1 VSHINRR
8 SIAKVLQFSFD
19 TVGLVAAWYGTI
31 NLRLLLNPL
40 MHLQLTRQQLHI
52 LAPPIP
58 ALLMLWVA
66 VALWLR
72 TYRPRRKHMPGDR
85 FANLIES
92 TVLAG
97 VLATVVTF
105 FFRQFGAGL
114 SRSFILL
121 FMPMCLSCML
131 WARYLG
137 VFVVGKLERAWPAP
151 ERVAVLGYGEE
162 ALEVANCVRNA
173 EGSGV
178 MLAGMIVPENGSL
191 DRELVTAGP
200 VLGTTG
206 RLAEVINR
214 KRLDRIIVVNGALS
228 DREVDECGVI
238 SKRMGVVLNRSVVM
252 PKASVHLEFAERFGL
267 PLLELRPAAFS
278 RRQEIVK
285 RCCDVFMSACTI
297 LLFSPVMLV
306 FAALIKLTSKGPV
319 FYKSSRVGKGG
330 RYFTFIKFRSMY
342 TEKMARAHVA
352 KKNEK
357 NGHIF
362 KVKNDPRVTPIGRF
376 MRKYSIDELPQLF
389 NVLRG
394 DMSLVG
400 PRPLPSEDLEPD
412 GHSREFWAW
421 SEQRSRVLPGITG
434 LWQIRGRSDL
444 TFEQMIDLDVDYIR
458 DWSLELDLRILL
470 ETPVVVLTG
479 RGAY

>member
-1 VSHINRR
+1 VSQINRR
-8 SIAKVLQFSFD
+8 SIAKVLQFGFD

-40 MHLQLTRQQLHI
+40 MHLQLTRHQLYI

-58 ALLMLWVA
+58 ALLLLWVA
-66 VALWLR
+66 VGLWLR
-72 TYRPRRKHMPGDR
+72 TYRPHHKHMPGDR

-97 VLATVVTF
+97 VLAVVVTF
-105 FFRQFGAGL
+105 FFRQFGAEL
-114 SRSFILL
+114 SRSFVLL

-131 WARYLG
+131 WARYIG
-137 VFVVGKLERAWPAP
+137 VFVVSKFERAWPAP
-151 ERVAVLGYGEE
+151 ERVAVLGTGEE
-162 ALEVANCVRNA
+162 ACEIANRVRGA
-173 EGSGV
+173 SGV
-178 MLAGMIVPENGSL
+178 MLAGMIVPEDGSA
-191 DRELVTAGP
+191 DRELVTSGP

-238 SKRMGVVLNRSVVM
+238 SKRMGVVLNRSVAI
-252 PKASVHLEFAERFGL
+252 PKAFVRLEFAERFGL
-267 PLLELRPAAFS
+267 PLLELRPVAFS

-285 RCCDVFMSACTI
+285 RCCDMFISALTI
-297 LLFSPVMLV
+297 LLLSPVMLL
-306 FAALIKLTSKGPV
+306 FAALIKLTSEGPV
-319 FYKSSRVGKGG
+319 FYKSSRVGRGG

-342 TEKMARAHVA
+342 TGKMARAHVA
-352 KKNEK
+352 EKNEK

-362 KVKNDPRVTPIGRF
+362 KVKNDPRITSIGRF

-389 NVLRG
+389 NVLCG

-400 PRPLPSEDLEPD
+400 PRPLPSEDLDPD
-412 GHSREFWAW
+412 GQSREFRAW

-458 DWSLELDLRILL
+458 EWSLELDLRILL

>member
-1 VSHINRR
+1 
-8 SIAKVLQFSFD
+8 
-19 TVGLVAAWYGTI
+19 
-31 NLRLLLNPL
+31 LLL
-40 MHLQLTRQQLHI
+40 
-52 LAPPIP
+52 
-58 ALLMLWVA
+58 LWVA
-66 VALWLR
+66 VGLWLR
-72 TYRPRRKHMPGDR
+72 TYRPPRKHMPGDR

-92 TVLAG
+92 TVLASG
-97 VLATVVTF
+97 LATVATF
-105 FFRQFGAGL
+105 FFHQFGAGL

-131 WARYLG
+131 WARYIG
-137 VFVVGKLERAWPAP
+137 VFVVSKFERLWPAP
-151 ERVAVLGYGEE
+151 ERVAVLGSGDE
-162 ALEVANCVRNA
+162 ASEIANRVRSA
-173 EGSGV
+173 QDSGV
-178 MLAGMIVPENGSL
+178 MLAGMIIPE
-191 DRELVTAGP
+191 DRSSDRQLVTAGP
-200 VLGTTG
+200 VLGTSG

-214 KRLDRIIVVNGALS
+214 KRLDRIIVVNGAIS
-228 DREVDECGVI
+228 EREVDECGVI
-238 SKRMGVVLNRSVVM
+238 SKRMGVVFNRSVIV
-252 PKASVHLEFAERFGL
+252 PTASLRLEFAERFGL

-285 RCCDVFMSACTI
+285 RLFDIGLSALA
-297 LLFSPVMLV
+297 LLMLAPVMLF

-319 FYKSSRVGKGG
+319 FYTSSRVGRGG

-342 TEKMARAHVA
+342 TSKMARAHVA

-357 NGHIF
+357 NGHLF
-362 KVKNDPRVTPIGRF
+362 KVKNDPRVTSIGRF
-376 MRKYSIDELPQLF
+376 MRKYSIDELPQLL

-400 PRPLPSEDLEPD
+400 PRPLPSEDLDPD
-412 GHSREFWAW
+412 GQSREFRVW

-444 TFEQMIDLDVDYIR
+444 TFDQMIDLDVDYIR

-479 RGAY
+479 KGAY